1 MKAISIKFGGGKN
14 QNRNVV
20 IIWHYPP
27 SFFFPLVCLIYNLL
41 FCHKQNILDYGPHT
55 FPPTLLFQGE
65 HEIDHCTFF

>member
-1 MKAISIKFGGGKN
+1 MKAISIKFGRGGKN
-14 QNRNVV
+14 QNRNAL
-20 IIWHYPP
+20 
-27 SFFFPLVCLIYNLL
+27 STLLFFPLVCLIYNLL